1 MKPTSKIEFPG
12 VGFWYPKLSNI
23 SPKAKI
29 GFGST
34 IHSGVHI
41 HDNVIIGKKCQIQ
54 AGALL
59 FNGVTLEDDVF
70 IGPGVIFTNDPKLN
84 KERIEWKPTSTLVKK
99 GAKIGAGAMIR
110 AGVTI
115 GERAIIGMGSV
126 VLNDVPNG
134 EVWVGNPAKKMLKE
148 IEYNGPFEK
157 TPWED
162 YLSNSV

>member
-1 MKPTSKIEFPG
+1 MKLASKIEFPS

-29 GFGST
+29 GAGSI

-41 HDNVIIGKKCQIQ
+41 HDNVIIGKGCQIE

-70 IGPGVIFTNDPKLN
+70 IGPSVIFTNDPKLDTA
-84 KERIEWKPTSTLVKK
+84 RSEWKSTPTLVKK

-126 VLNDVPNG
+126 LLSDVPNG
-134 EVWVGNPAKKMLKE
+134 EIWVGNPAKKMLKE
-148 IEYNGPFEK
+148 VEYSGPFEK

-162 YLSNSV
+162 HLSNSV